1 MFTRDIHSHQ
11 ETTEAAVY
19 DLNQSILL
27 CRRQKEKLL
36 CVIVGYGSKGKTHK
50 IQSAVLEILK
60 EYKACHKIKDYILRS
75 HLDIFCV
82 EYQNFKYKDLIPK
95 QEMQHRNPGAVYIV
109 V

>member
-50 IQSAVLEILK
+50 IQSAALES
-60 EYKACHKIKDYILRS
+60 RS
-75 HLDIFCV
+75 SLYSGVKKGNLYGIEGKTFSS
-82 EYQNFKYKDLIPK
+82 N
-95 QEMQHRNPGAVYIV
+95 
-109 V
+109 